1 MKTNWRAELEA
12 CVGFTE
18 KQKGFI
24 TAKLLACEEQGGDT
38 DTAFLWIKTALE
50 VQRDGAEVSGQHQ
63 PSASQTSSTCAN
75 SSGNIER
82 CIIVTG

>member
-50 VQRDGAEVSGQHQ
+50 VQRDGAEVSL
-63 PSASQTSSTCAN
+63 SQVSISRLPPRPQAHVP
-75 SSGNIER
+75 IRQE
-82 CIIVTG
+82 I